1 MKTVSGDVAVVGAGL
16 IGLAIAFELAERGA
30 VVRVY
35 DRDEPARAASWA
47 GAGMLSP
54 HAEPIDEAL
63 LRLCEDSLA
72 AYPAF
77 VSRVRDAS
85 EIDPRLH
92 LNGHVHVA
100 FDDLA
105 LERMREQ
112 ADALKSRGVA
122 CEVLDRSR
130 VLAMEPWLGAHAI
143 GGITIAG
150 EGQVDNRLLGRS
162 LIAACAARGVSV
174 KRVASLR
181 VECDKRR
188 VLGVRSN
195 VGFAPAAAVVNAC
208 GAWSSAL
215 DGIPE
220 EARPAVEPFKG
231 QMLALQ
237 LPVDFVRHSTW
248 LPNAYVVPRDDG
260 RLLIGATVER
270 AQSDTRVTSEGLHR
284 LLHAALEAAPA
295 LAGFAVTETWAGVR
309 PGSVDGLPFIG
320 PTPLDGLYVATGHF
334 KNGILLSAVTARLVA
349 DAIAGDVHPQLAAFS
364 LHRRMKAS

>member
-1 MKTVSGDVAVVGAGL
+1 MTAISGDVAVVGAGL

-30 VVRVY
+30 VVRLY

-54 HAEPIDEAL
+54 HAEPIDESL
-63 LRLCEDSLA
+63 LRLCEASLA

-77 VSRVRDAS
+77 VARVRDAGGV
-85 EIDPRLH
+85 DPHLH

-100 FDDLA
+100 FDDFA
-105 LERMREQ
+105 LERIRER
-112 ADALKSRGVA
+112 ADELRIRGVA
-122 CEVLDRSR
+122 CDVFDRSR
-130 VLAMEPWLGAHAI
+130 LLAMEPWLGAHAT
-143 GGITIAG
+143 GALSIAG
-150 EGQVDNRLLGRS
+150 EGQVDNRLLGRA
-162 LIAACAARGVSV
+162 LVAACSARGVSLT
-174 KRVASLR
+174 RVSSLR

-195 VGFAPAAAVVNAC
+195 LGFTPAAAVVNAC
-208 GAWSSAL
+208 GAWSAAL
-215 DGIPE
+215 DGVPE
-220 EARPAVEPFKG
+220 EARPTVEPFKG

-237 LPVDFVRHSTW
+237 VPVDLVRRSTW

-284 LLHAALEAAPA
+284 LLHAALEAAPS

-309 PGSVDGLPFIG
+309 PGSADGLPFIG
-320 PTPLDGLYVATGHF
+320 PTPLDGLFVATGHF
-334 KNGILLSAVTARLVA
+334 KNGILLSVITARLVA
-349 DAIAGDVHPQLAAFS
+349 DAIGGRVDPELAAFS

>member
-1 MKTVSGDVAVVGAGL
+1 MTTISGDVAVVGAGL

-30 VVRVY
+30 VVRLY

-63 LRLCEDSLA
+63 LRLCEESLT

-77 VSRVRDAS
+77 VARVRDAGGV
-85 EIDPRLH
+85 DPHLH

-100 FDDLA
+100 YDDLA
-105 LERMREQ
+105 LERMRER
-112 ADALKSRGVA
+112 ADVLRARGVA
-122 CEVLDRSR
+122 CDVLDRSR
-130 VLAMEPWLGAHAI
+130 LLAMEPWLGAHAT
-143 GGITIAG
+143 GGLTIAG
-150 EGQVDNRLLGRS
+150 EGQVDNRLLGRA
-162 LIAACAARGVSV
+162 LIAACAARGVSLT
-174 KRVASLR
+174 RVASLR

-188 VLGVRSN
+188 VLGVRTDF
-195 VGFAPAAAVVNAC
+195 GFTPAAAVVNAC
-208 GAWSSAL
+208 GAWSPAL
-215 DGIPE
+215 DGVPE
-220 EARPAVEPFKG
+220 DARPAVEPFKG

-237 LPVDFVRHSTW
+237 VPVDLVRRSTW

-270 AQSDTRVTSEGLHR
+270 AHSDTRVTSEGLHR

-320 PTPLDGLYVATGHF
+320 PTPIDGLFVATGHF

-349 DAIAGDVHPQLAAFS
+349 DAVGGKVDPQLAAFS
-364 LHRRMKAS
+364 LHRRMLAS

>member
-1 MKTVSGDVAVVGAGL
+1 MTSQTGDVAVVGAGL

-63 LRLCEDSLA
+63 LHLCEESLA

-77 VSRVRDAS
+77 VARVRDAS
-85 EIDPRLH
+85 GIDPRLH

-100 FDDLA
+100 FDDLTF
-105 LERMREQ
+105 ERMRDR
-112 ADALKSRGVA
+112 ADALRVRGVV
-122 CEVLDRSR
+122 CDVVDRAHL
-130 VLAMEPWLGAHAI
+130 LAMEPWLGSHAA
-143 GGITIAG
+143 GGLSIAN
-150 EGQVDNRLLGRS
+150 EGQVDNRLLGRA

-174 KRVASLR
+174 TRVTSLR

-188 VLGVRSN
+188 VLGVRTDL
-195 VGFAPAAAVVNAC
+195 GFTPAAAVINAC
-208 GAWSSAL
+208 GAWSSSL
-215 DGIPE
+215 DGVPE

-237 LPVDFVRHSTW
+237 LPVDLVRRSTW

-270 AQSDTRVTSEGLHR
+270 AQSDTRVTTEGLHR
-284 LLHAALEAAPA
+284 LLHAALEAAPS
-295 LAGFAVTETWAGVR
+295 LASFTVTETWAGVR
-309 PGSVDGLPFIG
+309 PGSADGLPFIG
-320 PTPLDGLYVATGHF
+320 PTPIDGLYVATGHF

-349 DAIAGDVHPQLAAFS
+349 DAVSGVAEPLLAAFS